1 MTEVKFSMKKT
12 LLLAAAVFAFSCGQ
26 GEAAVQLSLA
36 DSVDMALATHE
47 NIEMAEAA
55 RDAAKWNL
63 SAARRATGFNISW
76 RSEAYRIGGEYYAG
90 SRRNYDRY
98 GGDPYNRTFS
108 NTGTI
113 TLPLYSG
120 GRLENNITAGR
131 HGLSAADLTLEDTRQ
146 SIRFQA
152 LRAYYDLLQKRNLRN
167 VSQSAV
173 NMADEQR
180 GLIQTQY
187 EEGAV
192 AYADVLQMEVQLAN
206 YRQGLVSA
214 EGALDSARYTLARV
228 VGLPQDTAIEPTDSF
243 SYEPFAYTLP
253 ECEAYALEHRPDGAA
268 AEFRTKQAEAGKNA
282 QKSGWHPQINAA
294 ATKTAA
300 SDRPFARERTSSDTW
315 EAGVNLSW
323 TVFDN
328 FVTSAN
334 VDAAKAREM
343 QYKAQAEGLWNDIRL
358 EVRTDYAQMKA
369 AEQNIRA
376 TEEAVKQAEE
386 SYAIAQVRYEEGVD
400 ILLSVTNAQEKLTQ
414 ARSNYYTA
422 LYNYNLYKAALE
434 KAMGMPVALDVP
446 EYLETVEGGSKK

>member
-1 MTEVKFSMKKT
+1 MKKT
-12 LLLAAAVFAFSCGQ
+12 LLLAAAVFALSCGQ
-26 GEAAVQLSLA
+26 GDAAVQLSLA
-36 DSVDMALATHE
+36 ESVDMALATHE

-76 RSEAYRIGGEYYAG
+76 QSQANRIGGESYRN
-90 SRRNYDRY
+90 SRRNYDRA

-131 HGLSAADLTLEDTRQ
+131 HGLSAADLTLEDARQ
-146 SIRFQA
+146 TVRFQA
-152 LRAYYDLLQKRNLRN
+152 LRAYYDLLQKQNLRN
-167 VSQSAV
+167 VSQAAV

-180 GLIQTQY
+180 GLIQIQY

-192 AYADVLQMEVQLAN
+192 AYADVLQMEVQLAD

-214 EGALDSARYTLARV
+214 EGALDSARYTLART
-228 VGLPQDTAIEPTDSF
+228 VGLPQDTVIEPTDGF
-243 SYEPFAYTLP
+243 SYEPFPYTLP
-253 ECEAYALEHRPDGAA
+253 ECEAYALTHRPDGAA
-268 AEFRTKQAEAGKNA
+268 ADFQTMQAEAGKNA
-282 QKSGWHPQINAA
+282 QKSGWHPQINAT
-294 ATKTAA
+294 ATKTIE
-300 SDRPFARERTSSDTW
+300 SDLPFSKDRSETW
-315 EAGVNLSW
+315 EVGAQLSW

-328 FVTSAN
+328 FVTAAN
-334 VDAAKAREM
+334 VSAAKAREM
-343 QYKAQAEGLWNDIRL
+343 QYKARAEGLWNDIRL

-369 AEQNIRA
+369 AEENIRA
-376 TEEAVKQAEE
+376 TEEAARQAEE
-386 SYAIAQVRYEEGVD
+386 SYMMAQVRYEEGVD

-434 KAMGMPVALDVP
+434 KAMGISVVIDVP
-446 EYLETVEGGSKK
+446 DYVATVEGGNKK